1 MTGVD
6 LARGYQVCEHEAPA
20 MNRIAHL
27 TSQAHRLLW
36 ETDLAALS
44 RPRRVGVLALRM
56 GYAVGRDLAEGQL
69 TLRAM
74 SLVYT
79 TLLSLVPLLAL
90 SFSVL
95 KGFGVHN
102 QARPALLALLAPLG
116 EQGVKI
122 TNEVIG
128 FVDNVR
134 VGVLGAIGLGFLVY
148 TVTTLLQKI
157 EFALNFVWRVD
168 RPRPFA
174 QRFSQYLSVLM
185 VGPLLIFSALGVT
198 AAFFGSKFVQTLSAI
213 EPLGTLID
221 LAAKLL
227 PYMFVIAAFAFV
239 YVLMPNTRV
248 RVGAA
253 AVGATIAGVLW
264 QTLGWGF
271 ALFIAGSTKFTA
283 IYAGF
288 AIVIFSMIWL
298 YLNWLIVLV
307 GASLAFYYQ
316 NPALLGSPARE
327 PKLSNRVKEKLALLM
342 ASLIGRH
349 YYGNR
354 PAWSLEALAARIGV
368 PVSSAESVLDTMRR
382 RGFVTETTDQPPQY
396 LPARSFE
403 TITVKELLDAVRA
416 ADEEPSLNTGTLAH
430 EPEIEKLMTHIDAS
444 VEESL
449 QGRTLRQVAVSAP
462 PETGGVA
469 AVRNSALVQRS

>member
-1 MTGVD
+1 
-6 LARGYQVCEHEAPA
+6 
-20 MNRIAHL
+20 MNRIRQL
-27 TSQAHRLLW
+27 ISQAHDLLW
-36 ETDLAALS
+36 DTDLAALS
-44 RPRRVGVLALRM
+44 RLRRAGVLAARM
-56 GYAVGRDLAEGQL
+56 VYAVGRDLSEGQL

-102 QARPALLALLAPLG
+102 QVRPALLALLAPLG
-116 EQGVKI
+116 DQGVRI

-157 EFALNFVWRVD
+157 ELALNFVWRVE
-168 RPRPFA
+168 RPRRFS

-198 AAFFGSKFVQTLSAI
+198 AAFFGSKFVQTLTAI

-221 LAAKLL
+221 TAAKLI
-227 PYMFVIAAFAFV
+227 PYLFVIVAFAFV
-239 YVLMPNTRV
+239 YMLMPNTRV
-248 RVGAA
+248 RFAAA
-253 AVGATIAGVLW
+253 AVGATVAGVLW

-271 ALFIAGSTKFTA
+271 ALFIAGSTKYTA
-283 IYAGF
+283 VYAGF

-298 YLNWLIVLV
+298 YLNWLIVLI

-316 NPALLGSPARE
+316 NPTLLGSRARA
-327 PKLSNRVKEKLALLM
+327 PKHSTRVKEKLGLLM
-342 ASLIGRH
+342 VSLIGQH

-354 PAWSLEALAARIGV
+354 PAWSLEALAARIRV
-368 PVSSAESVLDTMRR
+368 PVSSAESVLDAMRR

-403 TITVKELLDAVRA
+403 TITVKELLDAVRTA
-416 ADEEPSLNTGTLAH
+416 EEESSLNIDTLAR
-430 EPEIEKLMTHIDAS
+430 EPEVEKLLKHIDAS
-444 VEESL
+444 VEKSL
-449 QGRTLRQVAVSAP
+449 QGRTLREIAAP
-462 PETGGVA
+462 TQPDTGGLVA
-469 AVRNSALVQRS
+469 ARK